1 MGVIVLYL
9 GGRFFRDTVYITL
22 LAVFVGYATGSTAT

>member
-1 MGVIVLYL
+1 MISVQYYMSVTVLFL

-22 LAVFVGYATGSTAT
+22 LLVSIS